1 MPAFPVVA
9 CSVLPLAANDWL
21 EGLVP
26 FLFFVIWI
34 VSQVVGVVRR
44 IGGGGKV
51 AGGDPNAGRPVGP
64 APGQVR
70 EVRPPVVPAGEL
82 DRRAAEPDRRAAEPD
97 RRAAELDRR
106 VAQDDLQR
114 QIEAFRRG
122 QAEGGIPDPPRRTP
136 QRPPALPK
144 APPRRE
150 PVTVKTAAPRGQE
163 GGVRRSPAPT
173 ANRSAPAP
181 ARQGTSSAN
190 NAPPILGGH
199 AGEIGRHVDG
209 AFAHDL
215 AHAGIRPGSSD
226 QSAVAPQTV
235 PTVAHDLVAM
245 FRDPKTIRQVI
256 LLREV
261 LDRPI
266 DRW

>member
-1 MPAFPVVA
+1 MLELPSVA
-9 CSVLPLAANDWL
+9 CVVLPLAANDWL
-21 EGLVP
+21 EGLIP

-44 IGGGGKV
+44 IGGGGKIP
-51 AGGDPNAGRPVGP
+51 GGGGPNPGRPVGP
-64 APGQVR
+64 APGEVR
-70 EVRPPVVPAGEL
+70 EVLPPVVPVGER
-82 DRRAAEPDRRAAEPD
+82 DRRAAQE
-97 RRAAELDRR
+97 
-106 VAQDDLQR
+106 DLQR

-122 QAEGGIPDPPRRTP
+122 QAEGGDRDPPRRP
-136 QRPPALPK
+136 PANPPALPK
-144 APPRRE
+144 PSPRRE
-150 PVTVKTAAPRGQE
+150 PVAVKPAAPRRQE
-163 GGVRRSPAPT
+163 AGVRRPATPT
-173 ANRSAPAP
+173 ASRSAAS
-181 ARQGTSSAN
+181 QGRPGMSA
-190 NAPPILGGH
+190 ASVPPSILGGH
-199 AGEIGRHVDG
+199 DGDIGRHVEG

-215 AHAGIRPGSSD
+215 AHAGIRPGGGD

>member
-9 CSVLPLAANDWL
+9 CMVLPLAANDWL

-34 VSQVVGVVRR
+34 VSQIVGVVRR

-70 EVRPPVVPAGEL
+70 EVRPPVVPVGEP
-82 DRRAAEPDRRAAEPD
+82 DRRALEPDRRAAE
-97 RRAAELDRR
+97 
-106 VAQDDLQR
+106 DDLQR

-122 QAEGGIPDPPRRTP
+122 QAEGGDRDLPRRTP
-136 QRPPALPK
+136 SNPPALPK
-144 APPRRE
+144 APPRRA
-150 PVTVKTAAPRGQE
+150 PVAGKTAAPRGQE
-163 GGVRRSPAPT
+163 GSVRRSPAPT
-173 ANRSAPAP
+173 ANRSAAAP
-181 ARQGTSSAN
+181 ARQGTPSAN
-190 NAPPILGGH
+190 NPPPILGGH
-199 AGEIGRHVDG
+199 AGEIGRHVEG

-235 PTVAHDLVAM
+235 PTVAHELVAM

>member
-1 MPAFPVVA
+1 MLPAPFDA
-9 CSVLPLAANDWL
+9 CLVLPLAANDWL
-21 EGLVP
+21 EGLIP
-26 FLFFVIWI
+26 FLFFLIWI

-70 EVRPPVVPAGEL
+70 EVRPPVLLAGE
-82 DRRAAEPDRRAAEPD
+82 RYSRAAQE
-97 RRAAELDRR
+97 
-106 VAQDDLQR
+106 DLQR

-136 QRPPALPK
+136 QNPPVLPK
-144 APPRRE
+144 ASPRRE
-150 PVTVKTAAPRGQE
+150 PVAVKPAAQVSPRGQE
-163 GGVRRSPAPT
+163 GGVRRTPSPA
-173 ANRSAPAP
+173 ANRSAVTP
-181 ARQGTSSAN
+181 ARSVKPAAN
-190 NAPPILGGH
+190 ISPAMLGGH
-199 AGEIGRHVDG
+199 ADEIGRHVEG

-215 AHAGIRPGSSD
+215 AHAGIRPGGSD

-235 PTVAHDLVAM
+235 PTVAHELVAM
-245 FRDPKTIRQVI
+245 FRDPKTIRQVV

>member
-1 MPAFPVVA
+1 MLPAPVVA
-9 CSVLPLAANDWL
+9 CVVLPLAANDWL
-21 EGLVP
+21 EGLIP
-26 FLFFVIWI
+26 FLFFLIWI

-44 IGGGGKV
+44 VGGGGKLPG
-51 AGGDPNAGRPVGP
+51 GGDPNARRPVGP

-70 EVRPPVVPAGEL
+70 EVRPPVALAGER
-82 DRRAAEPDRRAAEPD
+82 DGRAAQE
-97 RRAAELDRR
+97 
-106 VAQDDLQR
+106 DLQR

-136 QRPPALPK
+136 QNPPVLPK
-144 APPRRE
+144 ASPRRE
-150 PVTVKTAAPRGQE
+150 PVAVKPAAQVSPRGQE
-163 GGVRRSPAPT
+163 GGVRRTPSPA
-173 ANRSAPAP
+173 ANRSAVTP
-181 ARQGTSSAN
+181 ARSVKPAAN
-190 NAPPILGGH
+190 ISPAMLGGH
-199 AGEIGRHVDG
+199 ADEIGRHVEG

-215 AHAGIRPGSSD
+215 AHAGIRPGGSD

-235 PTVAHDLVAM
+235 PTVAHELVAM
-245 FRDPKTIRQVI
+245 FRDPKTIRQVV

>member
-1 MPAFPVVA
+1 MPAFPIVA
-9 CSVLPLAANDWL
+9 CMVLPLAANDWL

-70 EVRPPVVPAGEL
+70 EVRPPVVPVG
-82 DRRAAEPDRRAAEPD
+82 EPDRRA
-97 RRAAELDRR
+97 
-106 VAQDDLQR
+106 AQDDLQR

-122 QAEGGIPDPPRRTP
+122 QAAGGIPDPPRRTP
-136 QRPPALPK
+136 SNPPALPK

-150 PVTVKTAAPRGQE
+150 PVAGKPAAPRGQA

-173 ANRSAPAP
+173 ANRSAAAP
-181 ARQGTSSAN
+181 ARQGTPPAN
-190 NAPPILGGH
+190 NPPPILGGH
-199 AGEIGRHVDG
+199 GGEIGRHVDG

-235 PTVAHDLVAM
+235 PTVAHELVAM

>member
-1 MPAFPVVA
+1 MLPAPFVA
-9 CSVLPLAANDWL
+9 CVVLPLAANDWL
-21 EGLVP
+21 EGLIP
-26 FLFFVIWI
+26 FLFFLIWI

-44 IGGGGKV
+44 IGGAGKV
-51 AGGDPNAGRPVGP
+51 AGGDPKAGRPVVL

-70 EVRPPVVPAGEL
+70 EVRPPVALAGER
-82 DRRAAEPDRRAAEPD
+82 DGRAAQE
-97 RRAAELDRR
+97 
-106 VAQDDLQR
+106 DLQR

-136 QRPPALPK
+136 QNPPVLPK
-144 APPRRE
+144 ASPRRE
-150 PVTVKTAAPRGQE
+150 PVAVKPAAQVSPRGQE
-163 GGVRRSPAPT
+163 GGVRRTPSPA
-173 ANRSAPAP
+173 ANRSAVTP
-181 ARQGTSSAN
+181 ARSVKPAAN
-190 NAPPILGGH
+190 ISPAMLGGH
-199 AGEIGRHVDG
+199 ADEIGRHVEG

-215 AHAGIRPGSSD
+215 AHAGIRPGGSD

-235 PTVAHDLVAM
+235 PTVAHELVAM
-245 FRDPKTIRQVI
+245 FRDPKTIRQVV

>member
-1 MPAFPVVA
+1 MPAFPIVA
-9 CSVLPLAANDWL
+9 CMVLPLAANDWL

-34 VSQVVGVVRR
+34 VSQVVGGVRRIGR

-70 EVRPPVVPAGEL
+70 EVRPPVVPVG
-82 DRRAAEPDRRAAEPD
+82 EPDRRA
-97 RRAAELDRR
+97 
-106 VAQDDLQR
+106 AQDDLQR

-122 QAEGGIPDPPRRTP
+122 QAAGGIPDPPRRTP
-136 QRPPALPK
+136 SNPPALPK

-150 PVTVKTAAPRGQE
+150 PVAGKPAAARGQE

-173 ANRSAPAP
+173 ANRSAAAP
-181 ARQGTSSAN
+181 ARQGTPPAN
-190 NAPPILGGH
+190 NPPPILGGH
-199 AGEIGRHVDG
+199 GGEIGRHVDG

-235 PTVAHDLVAM
+235 PTVAHELVAM

>member
-1 MPAFPVVA
+1 MPAFPIVA
-9 CSVLPLAANDWL
+9 CMVLPLAANDWL

-70 EVRPPVVPAGEL
+70 EVRPPVVPVG
-82 DRRAAEPDRRAAEPD
+82 EPDRRAA
-97 RRAAELDRR
+97 
-106 VAQDDLQR
+106 QDVLQR

-122 QAEGGIPDPPRRTP
+122 QAAGGIPDPPRRTP
-136 QRPPALPK
+136 SNPPALPK

-150 PVTVKTAAPRGQE
+150 PVAGKPAAARGQE

-173 ANRSAPAP
+173 ANRSAAAP
-181 ARQGTSSAN
+181 ARQGTPPAN
-190 NAPPILGGH
+190 NPPPILGGH
-199 AGEIGRHVDG
+199 GGEIGRHVDG

-235 PTVAHDLVAM
+235 PTVAHELVAM

>member
-1 MPAFPVVA
+1 MLAFPVVA
-9 CSVLPLAANDWL
+9 GMVLPLAANDWL

-44 IGGGGKV
+44 IGGGGQV
-51 AGGDPNAGRPVGP
+51 AGGDPKAGRPVGP

-70 EVRPPVVPAGEL
+70 EVRPPVVPVGEPDRRAAEL
-82 DRRAAEPDRRAAEPD
+82 DRRAAEPDRRAAQE
-97 RRAAELDRR
+97 
-106 VAQDDLQR
+106 DLQR

-122 QAEGGIPDPPRRTP
+122 QAEGGDRDLPRRTP
-136 QRPPALPK
+136 PNPPALPK
-144 APPRRE
+144 APARRA
-150 PVTVKTAAPRGQE
+150 PVAVKTAAPRGQE
-163 GGVRRSPAPT
+163 GGARRSPAPT
-173 ANRSAPAP
+173 ANRSAA
-181 ARQGTSSAN
+181 AAVRQGAPSAN
-190 NAPPILGGH
+190 NPPPILGGH

-226 QSAVAPQTV
+226 ESAVAPQTV
-235 PTVAHDLVAM
+235 PTVAHELVAM

>member
-1 MPAFPVVA
+1 MPAFPIVA
-9 CSVLPLAANDWL
+9 CMVLPLAANDWL

-34 VSQVVGVVRR
+34 VSQVVGGVRR

-70 EVRPPVVPAGEL
+70 EVRPPVVPVG
-82 DRRAAEPDRRAAEPD
+82 EPDRRA
-97 RRAAELDRR
+97 
-106 VAQDDLQR
+106 AQDDLQR

-122 QAEGGIPDPPRRTP
+122 QAAGGIPDPPRRTP
-136 QRPPALPK
+136 SNPPALPK

-150 PVTVKTAAPRGQE
+150 PVAGKPAAARGQE

-173 ANRSAPAP
+173 ANRSAAAP
-181 ARQGTSSAN
+181 ARQGTPPAN
-190 NAPPILGGH
+190 NPPPILGGH
-199 AGEIGRHVDG
+199 GGEIGRHVDG

-235 PTVAHDLVAM
+235 PTVAHELVAM

>member
-9 CSVLPLAANDWL
+9 CMVLPLAANDWL

-51 AGGDPNAGRPVGP
+51 AGGDPNVGRPVGP

-70 EVRPPVVPAGEL
+70 EVRPPVVPVG
-82 DRRAAEPDRRAAEPD
+82 EPDRRALEPD
-97 RRAAELDRR
+97 RRA
-106 VAQDDLQR
+106 AQDDLQR

-122 QAEGGIPDPPRRTP
+122 QAEGGDRDLPRRTP
-136 QRPPALPK
+136 SNPPALPK
-144 APPRRE
+144 ASPRRA
-150 PVTVKTAAPRGQE
+150 PVAGKTAAPRGQE

-173 ANRSAPAP
+173 ANRSAAAP
-181 ARQGTSSAN
+181 ARQGTPSAN
-190 NAPPILGGH
+190 NPPPILGGH
-199 AGEIGRHVDG
+199 AGEIGRHVEG

-235 PTVAHDLVAM
+235 PTVAHELVAM

>member
-1 MPAFPVVA
+1 MPAFPIVA
-9 CSVLPLAANDWL
+9 CMVLPLAANDWL

-34 VSQVVGVVRR
+34 VSQVVGGVRRIGR

-70 EVRPPVVPAGEL
+70 EVRPPVVPVGEPE
-82 DRRAAEPDRRAAEPD
+82 RRA
-97 RRAAELDRR
+97 
-106 VAQDDLQR
+106 AQDDLQR

-122 QAEGGIPDPPRRTP
+122 QAAGGIPDPPRRTP
-136 QRPPALPK
+136 SNPPALPK

-150 PVTVKTAAPRGQE
+150 PVAGKPAAARGQE

-173 ANRSAPAP
+173 ANRSAAAP
-181 ARQGTSSAN
+181 ARQGTPPAN
-190 NAPPILGGH
+190 NPPPILGGH
-199 AGEIGRHVDG
+199 GGEIGRHVDG

-235 PTVAHDLVAM
+235 PTVAHELVAM

>member
-1 MPAFPVVA
+1 MPAFPIVA
-9 CSVLPLAANDWL
+9 CMVLPLAANDWL

-34 VSQVVGVVRR
+34 VSQVVGGVRR

-51 AGGDPNAGRPVGP
+51 AGGAPNAGRPVGP

-70 EVRPPVVPAGEL
+70 EVRPPVVPVG
-82 DRRAAEPDRRAAEPD
+82 EPDRRA
-97 RRAAELDRR
+97 
-106 VAQDDLQR
+106 AQDDLQR

-122 QAEGGIPDPPRRTP
+122 QAAGGIPDPPRRTP
-136 QRPPALPK
+136 SNPPALPK

-150 PVTVKTAAPRGQE
+150 PVAGKPAAARGQV

-173 ANRSAPAP
+173 ANRSAAAP
-181 ARQGTSSAN
+181 ARQGTPPAN
-190 NAPPILGGH
+190 TPPPILGGH
-199 AGEIGRHVDG
+199 GGEIGRHVDG

-235 PTVAHDLVAM
+235 PTVAHELVAM

>member
-9 CSVLPLAANDWL
+9 CMVLPLGANDWL

-70 EVRPPVVPAGEL
+70 EVREVRPPVVPAG
-82 DRRAAEPDRRAAEPD
+82 EPDRRAAEPD
-97 RRAAELDRR
+97 RRAAQE
-106 VAQDDLQR
+106 DLQR

-136 QRPPALPK
+136 SNPPALPK

-150 PVTVKTAAPRGQE
+150 PVAVKTAAPRGQE

-181 ARQGTSSAN
+181 ARQGPPSAN
-190 NAPPILGGH
+190 NPPPILGGH

>member
-9 CSVLPLAANDWL
+9 CMVLPLAANGWL

-26 FLFFVIWI
+26 FLFFMIWI

-64 APGQVR
+64 VPGQVR
-70 EVRPPVVPAGEL
+70 EVRPPVV
-82 DRRAAEPDRRAAEPD
+82 RAAEPDP
-97 RRAAELDRR
+97 RAAELDRR
-106 VAQDDLQR
+106 AVQDDLQR

-122 QAEGGIPDPPRRTP
+122 QAEGGDREISRRTP
-136 QRPPALPK
+136 SNPPALPK

-150 PVTVKTAAPRGQE
+150 PPAVKIAAPRGQE
-163 GGVRRSPAPT
+163 GGVRRFPT
-173 ANRSAPAP
+173 PTVNRSAAMPV
-181 ARQGTSSAN
+181 RQGTSSTN
-190 NAPPILGGH
+190 NPPPILGGH
-199 AGEIGRHVDG
+199 GGEIGRHVEG

-215 AHAGIRPGSSD
+215 AHAGIRPGSTD

-235 PTVAHDLVAM
+235 ETVAHELVAM

>member
-1 MPAFPVVA
+1 MPAFPIVA
-9 CSVLPLAANDWL
+9 CMVLPLAANDWL

-34 VSQVVGVVRR
+34 VSQVVGGVRRIGR

-70 EVRPPVVPAGEL
+70 EVRPPVVPVG
-82 DRRAAEPDRRAAEPD
+82 EPDRRASEPD
-97 RRAAELDRR
+97 RRA
-106 VAQDDLQR
+106 AQDDLQR

-122 QAEGGIPDPPRRTP
+122 QAAGGIPDPPRRTP
-136 QRPPALPK
+136 SNPPALPK

-150 PVTVKTAAPRGQE
+150 PVAGKPAAPRGQE
-163 GGVRRSPAPT
+163 GSVRRSPAPT
-173 ANRSAPAP
+173 ANRSAAAP
-181 ARQGTSSAN
+181 ARQGTPSAN
-190 NAPPILGGH
+190 NPPPILGGH

-235 PTVAHDLVAM
+235 PTVAHELVAM

>member
-9 CSVLPLAANDWL
+9 CMVLPLAANDWL

-51 AGGDPNAGRPVGP
+51 AGGDPNAGRTVGP

-70 EVRPPVVPAGEL
+70 EVRPPVVPVGEL
-82 DRRAAEPDRRAAEPD
+82 DRRASELDRRASEPDRRA
-97 RRAAELDRR
+97 
-106 VAQDDLQR
+106 AQDDLQR

-122 QAEGGIPDPPRRTP
+122 QAAGGIPDPPRRTP
-136 QRPPALPK
+136 SNPPALPK

-150 PVTVKTAAPRGQE
+150 PVAGKPAAPRGQE

-173 ANRSAPAP
+173 ANRSAAAP
-181 ARQGTSSAN
+181 ARQGTPPAN
-190 NAPPILGGH
+190 NPPPILGGH
-199 AGEIGRHVDG
+199 GGEIGRHVDG

-235 PTVAHDLVAM
+235 PTVAHELVAM

>member
-9 CSVLPLAANDWL
+9 CMVLPLAANDWL

-26 FLFFVIWI
+26 FLFFMIWV

-64 APGQVR
+64 APDQVR
-70 EVRPPVVPAGEL
+70 EVRPPVVPVGEL
-82 DRRAAEPDRRAAEPD
+82 DRRAAEPDRRA
-97 RRAAELDRR
+97 
-106 VAQDDLQR
+106 AQDDLQR

-122 QAEGGIPDPPRRTP
+122 QAEGGDRELPRRTP
-136 QRPPALPK
+136 SNPPALPK
-144 APPRRE
+144 APPRRV
-150 PVTVKTAAPRGQE
+150 PVAGKTAAPRGQE

-173 ANRSAPAP
+173 ANRSAAAP
-181 ARQGTSSAN
+181 ARQGTPSAN
-190 NAPPILGGH
+190 NPPPILGGH
-199 AGEIGRHVDG
+199 AGEIGRHVEG

-235 PTVAHDLVAM
+235 PTVAHELVAM

>member
-1 MPAFPVVA
+1 MPAFPIVA
-9 CSVLPLAANDWL
+9 CMVLPLAANDWL

-34 VSQVVGVVRR
+34 VSQVVGGVRRIGR
-44 IGGGGKV
+44 IGGGGQV

-70 EVRPPVVPAGEL
+70 EVRPPVVPVG
-82 DRRAAEPDRRAAEPD
+82 EPDRRA
-97 RRAAELDRR
+97 
-106 VAQDDLQR
+106 AQDDLQR

-122 QAEGGIPDPPRRTP
+122 QAAGGIPDPPRRTP
-136 QRPPALPK
+136 SNPPALPK

-150 PVTVKTAAPRGQE
+150 PVAGKPAAARGQE

-173 ANRSAPAP
+173 ANRSAAAP
-181 ARQGTSSAN
+181 ARQGTPPAN
-190 NAPPILGGH
+190 NPPPILGGH
-199 AGEIGRHVDG
+199 GGEIGRHVDG

-235 PTVAHDLVAM
+235 PTVAHELVAM

>member
-1 MPAFPVVA
+1 MLEIPFAASV
-9 CSVLPLAANDWL
+9 VLPLAANEWL
-21 EGLVP
+21 EGVIP

-51 AGGDPNAGRPVGP
+51 PGGGGPNPGRPVGP
-64 APGQVR
+64 PAGQVR
-70 EVRPPVVPAGEL
+70 EVRPPVVPPGEL
-82 DRRAAEPDRRAAEPD
+82 DRRAAQE
-97 RRAAELDRR
+97 
-106 VAQDDLQR
+106 DLQR
-114 QIEAFRRG
+114 QIEAFRRA
-122 QAEGGIPDPPRRTP
+122 QAEGGDRDPPRRAP
-136 QRPPALPK
+136 PSPPAIPK
-144 APPRRE
+144 APPRRD
-150 PVTVKTAAPRGQE
+150 PVVAKPAAPRAQE
-163 GGVRRSPAPT
+163 GGGRRPAPQVT
-173 ANRSAPAP
+173 RSAATP
-181 ARQGTSSAN
+181 ARSAS
-190 NAPPILGGH
+190 AATTVPAAILGGH
-199 AGEIGRHVDG
+199 AGEIGRHVEG

-215 AHAGIRPGSSD
+215 AHAGIRPGSGD

>member
-1 MPAFPVVA
+1 MLAFPVVA
-9 CSVLPLAANDWL
+9 GMVLPLAANDWL

-34 VSQVVGVVRR
+34 VSQIVGVVRR

-70 EVRPPVVPAGEL
+70 EVRPPVVPVGEP
-82 DRRAAEPDRRAAEPD
+82 DRRALEPDRRAAE
-97 RRAAELDRR
+97 
-106 VAQDDLQR
+106 DDLQR

-122 QAEGGIPDPPRRTP
+122 QAEGGDRDLPRRTP
-136 QRPPALPK
+136 SNPPALPK
-144 APPRRE
+144 APPRRA
-150 PVTVKTAAPRGQE
+150 PVAGKTVAPRGQE
-163 GGVRRSPAPT
+163 GSVRRSPAPT
-173 ANRSAPAP
+173 ANRSAAAP
-181 ARQGTSSAN
+181 ARQGTPSAN
-190 NAPPILGGH
+190 NPPPILGGH
-199 AGEIGRHVDG
+199 AGEIGRHVEG

-235 PTVAHDLVAM
+235 PTVAHELVAM

>member
-1 MPAFPVVA
+1 MPAFPIVA
-9 CSVLPLAANDWL
+9 CMVLPLAANDWL

-34 VSQVVGVVRR
+34 VSQVVAGVRR

-70 EVRPPVVPAGEL
+70 EVRPPVVPVG
-82 DRRAAEPDRRAAEPD
+82 EPDRRA
-97 RRAAELDRR
+97 
-106 VAQDDLQR
+106 AQDDLQR

-122 QAEGGIPDPPRRTP
+122 QAAGGIPDPPRRTP
-136 QRPPALPK
+136 SNPPALPK

-150 PVTVKTAAPRGQE
+150 PVAGKPAAARGQE

-173 ANRSAPAP
+173 ANRSAAAP
-181 ARQGTSSAN
+181 ARQGTPPAN
-190 NAPPILGGH
+190 NPPPILGGH
-199 AGEIGRHVDG
+199 GGEIGRHVDG

-235 PTVAHDLVAM
+235 PTVAHELVAM

>member
-9 CSVLPLAANDWL
+9 CMVLPLAANDWL

-64 APGQVR
+64 APDQVR
-70 EVRPPVVPAGEL
+70 EVRPPVVPVG
-82 DRRAAEPDRRAAEPD
+82 EPDRRAAEPD
-97 RRAAELDRR
+97 RRAAQE
-106 VAQDDLQR
+106 DLQR

-122 QAEGGIPDPPRRTP
+122 QAEGGDRELPRRTP
-136 QRPPALPK
+136 PNPPALPK
-144 APPRRE
+144 APPRRA
-150 PVTVKTAAPRGQE
+150 PVAGKTAAPRGQE

-173 ANRSAPAP
+173 ANRSAAAP
-181 ARQGTSSAN
+181 ARQGTPSAN
-190 NAPPILGGH
+190 NPPPILGGH
-199 AGEIGRHVDG
+199 AGEIGRHVEG

-235 PTVAHDLVAM
+235 PTVAHELVAM
-245 FRDPKTIRQVI
+245 FSDPKTIRQVI